1 MKQGRKHS
9 TTETPF
15 VNSVLHPTDLTLPSQ
30 NAFAHA
36 LAIALLLKSR
46 FTVLHVS
53 NSKDEWT
60 KFPAVRSTLEQWG
73 LLEKGSPRSAVF
85 EKLSVKVVK
94 VDIHSNN
101 PSKAILHYLQDH
113 QVDLIVLATQGR
125 EGLQRWIHPSMA
137 ERIAGKSKTMTL
149 FVHGTE
155 SGFVSQKDGTLC
167 LQRILVP
174 VDFHPNPLP
183 AIEYAARAARLMN
196 NSVEIIL
203 FHVGDSSETPLI
215 EIPEIPSCS
224 WEKVHKRGN
233 VVEEITKAA
242 RDYAVN
248 LIVMPTAGNEGFL
261 DALRGSVTAQVLRRV
276 SSPVLTVPAI

>member
-1 MKQGRKHS
+1 MQQPHIPDI
-9 TTETPF
+9 PF
-15 VNSVLHPTDLTLPSQ
+15 VKSVLHPTDFTLPSQ

-36 LAIALLLKSR
+36 LAITLLIKSR
-46 FTVLHVS
+46 FTILHVS

-60 KFPAVRSTLEQWG
+60 QFPAVRSTLEQWG

-85 EKLSVKVVK
+85 EKLSVEVMKVAMR
-94 VDIHSNN
+94 SNN
-101 PSKAILHYLQDH
+101 PLKAILHYSQDH
-113 QVDLIVLATQGR
+113 QADLIVLATQGR

-137 ERIAGKSKTMTL
+137 ERIAEKSKAMTL

-155 SGFVSQKDGTLC
+155 SGFVSQRDGTLC

-196 NSVEIIL
+196 NSVEVIL
-203 FHVGDSSETPLI
+203 FHVGDSSETPPV

-224 WEKVHKRGN
+224 WRKVHKQGN

-248 LIVMPTAGNEGFL
+248 LIIMPTAGNEGFL

-276 SSPVLTVPAI
+276 SSPVLAVPAI